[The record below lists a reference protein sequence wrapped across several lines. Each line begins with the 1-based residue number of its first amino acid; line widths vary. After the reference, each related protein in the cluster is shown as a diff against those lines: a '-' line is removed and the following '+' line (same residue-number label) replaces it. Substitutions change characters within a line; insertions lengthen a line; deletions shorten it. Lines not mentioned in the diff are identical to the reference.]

1 MNPSPSL
8 EHLLGRLAVVEARVK
23 AAVHRRRAGDPEP
36 DDPFRGLYL
45 TEEQV
50 DRLLDVPAPPP
61 TPDAATADL
70 LARIEEAADGAEA
83 GDEDIRLR
91 RLAKTFDLEPLD
103 TELLLVA
110 LAPDLDARF
119 ERLYGY
125 LHDDVTRRR
134 ASVGLSL
141 ELCGASPADARAR
154 RRLQGGSPLI
164 EAGLILVEDMERP
177 LLTRTLR
184 VPDRVAAHLLG
195 DDHPDHALAP
205 LLASPV
211 TWDDRDDEALAR
223 AIADGARLCYL
234 RERLSGAGR
243 GLAAAAFARMGI
255 PTLALDLARL
265 TVEDDPTAMA
275 AAAGREAGLRGAGL
289 VVGPVEQVLERGA
302 PAVRAFA
309 EIPWPVVIT
318 GTRNWDPAWSREI
331 PLLVEVGLPGPEQRA
346 SMWHAHL
353 DGDTPA
359 ELDAAAVMT
368 AFRLGPEQVARAA
381 TSARLRA
388 SYAGRAVDPTD
399 LRAGARAQNAAGL
412 ERLARRIE
420 PAVWWQDL
428 VLPAD
433 TFVQLKELAARAK
446 YRERV
451 LDEWGMRQG
460 GPRGGG
466 ITALFAGESGTGKTM
481 SAEVLAAELGL
492 DLYTIDLATVVD
504 KYIGETEKNLERIF
518 SEAEGVNGVLFFD
531 EADALFGKR
540 SEVKDAHDRYANIE
554 TAYLLQRMET
564 FEGMAILATNLRANL
579 DEAFTRRLDVIVDF
593 PMPDEDHRRRLWD
606 KCLGPAVPKDSD
618 LDLDFLA
625 HQFELSGGNIRNICV
640 TAAYLAVDAD
650 RAMSMEDLVR
660 GVQREYRK
668 LGRLCVEA
676 EFGRFFYLVSTS
688 EAQEGTR
695 RL

>member
-1 MNPSPSL
+1 MKPSPSL

-23 AAVHRRRAGDPEP
+23 AAVNRRRAGDPEP

-50 DRLLDVPAPPP
+50 DQLLDAPAPPP
-61 TPDAATADL
+61 PPDPAAAEDL
-70 LARIEEAADGAEA
+70 SRVEKAADTAEA
-83 GDEDIRLR
+83 EGEDIRLR

-103 TELLLVA
+103 AELLLVS

-154 RRLQGGSPLI
+154 RRLQGGSPLV
-164 EAGLILVEDMERP
+164 EAGLILVEDPDRP
-177 LLTRTLR
+177 FLTRTLR

-195 DDHPDHALAP
+195 DDRPDHALTT
-205 LLASPV
+205 LLASPIS
-211 TWDDRDDEALAR
+211 WDEQDGEALAR
-223 AIADGARLCYL
+223 AIAEGARLCYL
-234 RERLSGAGR
+234 RERLAGAGR
-243 GLAAAAFARMGI
+243 GLAAAAFAGMGI

-265 TVEDDPTAMA
+265 TVDDDPTAIA

-289 VVGPVEQVLERGA
+289 VVGPVEQVVERGA
-302 PAVRAFA
+302 LGVRAFA

-318 GTRNWDPAWSREI
+318 GTRNWDPTWSREI
-331 PLLVEVGLPGPEQRA
+331 PLVVDVGLPGPEERA
-346 SMWHAHL
+346 GMWRAHL
-353 DGDTPA
+353 DGDTPK

-368 AFRLGPEQVARAA
+368 PFRLGPEQVARAA
-381 TSARLRA
+381 TAARLRA
-388 SYAGRAVDPTD
+388 SYAGRSIDPTD

-420 PAVWWQDL
+420 PAVGWQDI

-433 TFVQLKELAARAK
+433 TLAHLHELSARAR

-451 LDEWGMRQG
+451 LGEWGMRKG
-460 GPRGGG
+460 GGRGGG

-481 SAEVLAAELGL
+481 AAEVLSGELGL

-554 TAYLLQRMET
+554 VAYLLQRMET

-593 PMPDEDHRRRLWD
+593 PMPDERHRRSLWE
-606 KCLGPAVPKDSD
+606 KCLSPEVPREGD

-625 HQFELSGGNIRNICV
+625 KSFEFSGGNIRNICV
-640 TAAYLAVDAD
+640 TAAYLAADAE
-650 RAMSMEDLVR
+650 RSVSVEDLIR

-676 EFGRFFYLVSTS
+676 EFGPYFHLVSTS
-688 EAQEGTR
+688 EALDGPP

>member
-50 DRLLDVPAPPP
+50 DRLLDTPAPPP
-61 TPDAATADL
+61 PPDPAAAEAMTRL
-70 LARIEEAADGAEA
+70 EEAADGAEA
-83 GDEDIRLR
+83 QGEDIRLR
-91 RLAKTFDLEPLD
+91 RLAKTFGLEPLD
-103 TELLLVA
+103 MELLLVA

-141 ELCGASPADARAR
+141 ELCGASPADAGAR
-154 RRLQGGSPLI
+154 RRLQGGSPLV
-164 EAGLILVEDMERP
+164 EGGLILVEDLERP

-195 DDHPDHALAP
+195 DDRPDHSLTP
-205 LLASPV
+205 LLISPI
-211 TWDDRDDEALAR
+211 TWENQGGEALAR
-223 AIADGARLCYL
+223 VMAEGARLCYL
-234 RERLSGAGR
+234 RERLAGSGR
-243 GLAAAAFARMGI
+243 GLAAAAFSHMGI
-255 PTLALDLARL
+255 PTMALDLARL
-265 TVEDDPTAMA
+265 TMDEDPAVIA

-289 VVGPVEQVLERGA
+289 VVGEVEQILERGG

-331 PLLVEVGLPGPEQRA
+331 PLVVDVSLPDPEQRA
-346 SMWHAHL
+346 GLWRTSL
-353 DGDTPA
+353 DGDTPKD
-359 ELDAAAVMT
+359 LDPATVM
-368 AFRLGPEQVARAA
+368 APFRLGPEQVSRAA
-381 TSARLRA
+381 VAARLRA
-388 SYAGRAVDPTD
+388 SFADRPVDPTD

-412 ERLARRIE
+412 ERLARRVE
-420 PAVWWQDL
+420 PAVGWPDM

-433 TFVQLKELAARAK
+433 TLAQLKELAARAK

-460 GPRGGG
+460 GARGGG

-481 SAEVLAAELGL
+481 SAEVLAADLGL

-518 SEAEGVNGVLFFD
+518 YEAEGVNGVLFFD

-593 PMPDEDHRRRLWD
+593 PMPDEDHRLLLWD
-606 KCLGPAVPKDSD
+606 KCLNPSVPRDTD
-618 LDLDFLA
+618 LDLEFLA
-625 HQFELSGGNIRNICV
+625 RSFELSGGNIRNICV
-640 TAAYLAVDAD
+640 TAAYLAVDDD
-650 RAMSMEDLVR
+650 RPLSMEDLVR

-676 EFGRFFYLVSTS
+676 EFGRYFYLVSTGDV
-688 EAQEGTR
+688 QEGGR